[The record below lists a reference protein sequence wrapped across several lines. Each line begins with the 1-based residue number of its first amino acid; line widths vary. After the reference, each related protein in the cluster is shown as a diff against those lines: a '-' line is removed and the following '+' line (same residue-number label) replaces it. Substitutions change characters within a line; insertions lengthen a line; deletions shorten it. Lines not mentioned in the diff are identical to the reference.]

1 MYWIDIEDIAE
12 TLEENY
18 PEEELSSLKLSY
30 LEEMVRLLNEFEDN
44 GVPTTKETL
53 DEIREAWRALR

>member
-44 GVPTTKETL
+44 GVATTKETL